1 MFRTQG
7 WPRWRR
13 CVSAS
18 LLCLLLTVGAA
29 ANAAPI
35 ESVRAAEQPEA
46 IDLNK
51 ADLQQLQSLPG
62 IGAAIAQRI
71 LDFREA
77 NGPFERVED
86 LLKVRGI
93 GEKSFEKLRPYLRV
107 GRSK

>member
-1 MFRTQG
+1 MIRTQG

-13 CVSAS
+13 CFSAS
-18 LLCLLLTVGAA
+18 LLCLLLTVSVAA
-29 ANAAPI
+29 SAATV
-35 ESVRAAEQPEA
+35 ESGSAAERPEA
-46 IDLNK
+46 VDLNK

-62 IGAAIAQRI
+62 VGSAIAQRI